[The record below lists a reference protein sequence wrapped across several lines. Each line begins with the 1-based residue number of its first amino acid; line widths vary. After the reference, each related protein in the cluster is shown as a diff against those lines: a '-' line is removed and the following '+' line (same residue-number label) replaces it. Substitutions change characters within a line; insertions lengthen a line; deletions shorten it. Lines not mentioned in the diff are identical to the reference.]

1 MMRMRPPIQRPAVAA
16 LFVMAA
22 AGVLWAPCASAKV
35 SVSFDKRLLTI
46 KGGEGRERVRVAC
59 DSDANV
65 RVNGKLVDREQIAC
79 SKVVE
84 VNAKVRGGND
94 VVDFTGIG
102 TNFGA
107 ARFSGFGTG
116 TGAFARLGEG
126 DDRYIASKVA
136 FNLIFGEQGDDRAGG
151 GDRKDI
157 LIGGTGGD
165 VLNAGAGRDVLRGK
179 AGNDRLSGEVGA
191 DTIAGN
197 AGGDLLVGGAGADLL
212 GGGTGRDRLRGGTG
226 RDVLLGGAGKD
237 RLRGG
242 PGKDRQEQDP
252 R

>member
-1 MMRMRPPIQRPAVAA
+1 MMRMRPPIQRLAVAA
-16 LFVMAA
+16 LFVVA
-22 AGVLWAPCASAKV
+22 AGVLCAPAASAKV

-46 KGGEGRERVRVAC
+46 QGGDGRERVRVAC

-65 RVNGKLVDREQIAC
+65 RVNGKLVGGKQVAC

-84 VNAKVRGGND
+84 VNAKVGAGND
-94 VVDFTGIG
+94 VVDFTGLG
-102 TNFGA
+102 TDFGA

-126 DDRYIASKVA
+126 DDRYIASKLA

-157 LIGGTGGD
+157 LIGGAGGD

-179 AGNDRLSGEVGA
+179 AGNDRLSGDGGA
-191 DTIAGN
+191 DTMAGN
-197 AGGDLLVGGAGADLL
+197 AGNDLLVGGAGADLL

-242 PGKDRQEQDP
+242 PGKDRQKQDP